1 MSTYLVTGCA
11 GFIGSHLTEQLLS
24 AGHTVYGVDNFDPF
38 YPRNIKERNLAGIR
52 NHPEFQFFEIN
63 LSDFQLVR
71 RVPFDEVD
79 VVIHLAG
86 KAGVRP
92 SIQDPNGYIDAN
104 IVATQNILNRM
115 RDAGKKKLVFASSS
129 SVYGNMP
136 QTPYREDMEVSNP
149 ISPYAF
155 TKKACEL
162 INYTFH
168 HLYGMDILNLRF
180 FTVYGPRQRPDL
192 AIHKF
197 VHLMKTGRAIPVF
210 GDGTTSRDYT
220 FVADTVDGIIRAVTY
235 TEQNSGLYDIIN
247 LGNNTPVSLNDLIGT
262 LADITGITPKIDRK
276 PMQPGD
282 VNITFADITRAQT
295 LLGYQPK
302 TRIRDGIQQF
312 VTWFDQQYSAV

>member
-1 MSTYLVTGCA
+1 MSNYLVTGCA
-11 GFIGSHLTEQLLS
+11 GFIGSHLTEKLLAS
-24 AGHTVYGVDNFDPF
+24 GHTVYGVDNFDPF
-38 YPRNIKERNLAGIR
+38 YPRNIKERNIAAVR
-52 NHPEFQFFEIN
+52 NHPQFQFFEIS
-63 LSDFQLVR
+63 LSDYQMVR
-71 RVPFDEVD
+71 RVPLDEVD

-136 QTPYREDMEVSNP
+136 ETPYREDMDVSNP

-197 VHLMKTGRAIPVF
+197 IHLMKSGRPIPVF
-210 GDGTTSRDYT
+210 GDGSTSRDYT
-220 FVADTVDGIIRAVTY
+220 FVADTVDGIVRAIGYV
-235 TEQNSGLYDIIN
+235 EANSGIYDIMN
-247 LGNNTPVSLNDLIGT
+247 LGNNTPISLNDLIGT
-262 LADITGITPKIDRK
+262 IAKVSGITPTIDRK

-282 VNITFADITRAQT
+282 VNITFADISRAQN

-302 TRIRDGIQQF
+302 TKLEDGIRSF
-312 VTWFDQQYSAV
+312 MTWFDQQYPSV

>member
-1 MSTYLVTGCA
+1 MSNYLVTGCA
-11 GFIGSHLTEQLLS
+11 GFIGSHLTEKLLAS
-24 AGHTVYGVDNFDPF
+24 GHTVYGVDNFDPF
-38 YPRNIKERNLAGIR
+38 YPRNIKERNIAAVR
-52 NHPEFQFFEIN
+52 NHPQFQFFEIS
-63 LSDFQLVR
+63 LSDYQMVR
-71 RVPFDEVD
+71 RVPLDEVD

-136 QTPYREDMEVSNP
+136 ETPYREDMDVSNP

-197 VHLMKTGRAIPVF
+197 IHLMKSGRPIPVF
-210 GDGTTSRDYT
+210 GDGSTSRDYT
-220 FVADTVDGIIRAVTY
+220 FVADTVDGIVRAIRYVEA
-235 TEQNSGLYDIIN
+235 NSGIYDIMN
-247 LGNNTPVSLNDLIGT
+247 LGNNTPISLNDLIGT
-262 LADITGITPKIDRK
+262 IAKVSGITPTIDRK

-282 VNITFADITRAQT
+282 VNITFADISRAQN

-302 TRIRDGIQQF
+302 TKLEDGIRSF
-312 VTWFDQQYSAV
+312 MTWFDQQYPSV

>member
-11 GFIGSHLTEQLLS
+11 GFIGSHLTEKLLAS
-24 AGHTVYGVDNFDPF
+24 GHTVYGVDNFDPF
-38 YPRNIKERNLAGIR
+38 YPRNIKERNISAIR
-52 NHPEFQFFEIN
+52 NHPQFQFFEIS
-63 LSDFQLVR
+63 LSDYQMVR
-71 RVPFDEVD
+71 RVPLDEVD

-136 QTPYREDMEVSNP
+136 ETPYREDMDVSNP

-197 VHLMKTGRAIPVF
+197 IHLMKSGRPIPVF
-210 GDGTTSRDYT
+210 GDGSTSRDYT
-220 FVADTVDGIIRAVTY
+220 FVADTVDGIVRAIGYVET
-235 TEQNSGLYDIIN
+235 NSGVYDIIN
-247 LGNNTPVSLNDLIGT
+247 LGNNTPISLNDLIGT
-262 LADITGITPKIDRK
+262 IAKVSGITPVIDRK

-282 VNITFADITRAQT
+282 VNITFADISRAQN

-302 TRIRDGIQQF
+302 TKLEDGIRSF
-312 VTWFDQQYSAV
+312 MTWFDQQYPSV

>member
-1 MSTYLVTGCA
+1 MSNYLVTGCA
-11 GFIGSHLTEQLLS
+11 GFIGSHLTEKLLAS
-24 AGHTVYGVDNFDPF
+24 GHTVYGVDNFDPF
-38 YPRNIKERNLAGIR
+38 YPRNIKERNIAAIR
-52 NHPEFQFFEIN
+52 NHPQFQFFEIS
-63 LSDFQLVR
+63 LSDYQMVR
-71 RVPFDEVD
+71 RVPLDEVD

-136 QTPYREDMEVSNP
+136 ETPYREDMDVSNP

-197 VHLMKTGRAIPVF
+197 IHLMKSGRPIPVF
-210 GDGTTSRDYT
+210 GDGSTSRDYT
-220 FVADTVDGIIRAVTY
+220 FVADTVDGIVRAIGYV
-235 TEQNSGLYDIIN
+235 EANSGVYDIMN
-247 LGNNTPVSLNDLIGT
+247 LGNNTPISLNDLIGT
-262 LADITGITPKIDRK
+262 IAKVSGITPVIDRK

-282 VNITFADITRAQT
+282 VNITFADISRAQK

-302 TRIRDGIQQF
+302 TKLEDGIRSF
-312 VTWFDQQYSAV
+312 MTWFDQQYPSV

>member
-11 GFIGSHLTEQLLS
+11 GFIGSHLTEKLLGS
-24 AGHTVYGVDNFDPF
+24 GHTVYGVDNFDPF
-38 YPRNIKERNLAGIR
+38 YPRNIKERNIAAIR
-52 NHPEFQFFEIN
+52 NHPQFQFFEIS
-63 LSDFQLVR
+63 LSDYQMVR
-71 RVPFDEVD
+71 RVPLDEVD

-136 QTPYREDMEVSNP
+136 ETPYREDMDVSNP

-197 VHLMKTGRAIPVF
+197 IHLMKSGRPIPVF
-210 GDGTTSRDYT
+210 GDGSTSRDYT
-220 FVADTVDGIIRAVTY
+220 FVADTVDGIVRAIGYV
-235 TEQNSGLYDIIN
+235 EANSGVYDIIN

-262 LADITGITPKIDRK
+262 IAKVSGITPVIDRK

-282 VNITFADITRAQT
+282 VNITFADISRAQN

-302 TRIRDGIQQF
+302 TKLEDGIRSF
-312 VTWFDQQYSAV
+312 MVWFDQQYPSV

>member
-1 MSTYLVTGCA
+1 MSNYLVTGCA
-11 GFIGSHLTEQLLS
+11 GFIGSHLTEKLLAS
-24 AGHTVYGVDNFDPF
+24 GHTVYGVDNFDPF
-38 YPRNIKERNLAGIR
+38 YPRNIKERNIAAVR
-52 NHPEFQFFEIN
+52 NHPQFQFFEIS
-63 LSDFQLVR
+63 LSDYQMVR
-71 RVPFDEVD
+71 RVPLDEVD

-136 QTPYREDMEVSNP
+136 ETPYREDMDVSNP

-197 VHLMKTGRAIPVF
+197 IHLMKSGRPIPVF
-210 GDGTTSRDYT
+210 GDGSTSRDYT
-220 FVADTVDGIIRAVTY
+220 FVADTVDGIVRAIRYV
-235 TEQNSGLYDIIN
+235 EDNSGIYDIMN
-247 LGNNTPVSLNDLIGT
+247 LGNNTPISLNDLIGT
-262 LADITGITPKIDRK
+262 IAKVSGITPTIDRK

-282 VNITFADITRAQT
+282 VNITFADISRAQN

-302 TRIRDGIQQF
+302 TKLEDGIRSF
-312 VTWFDQQYSAV
+312 MTWFDQQYPSV